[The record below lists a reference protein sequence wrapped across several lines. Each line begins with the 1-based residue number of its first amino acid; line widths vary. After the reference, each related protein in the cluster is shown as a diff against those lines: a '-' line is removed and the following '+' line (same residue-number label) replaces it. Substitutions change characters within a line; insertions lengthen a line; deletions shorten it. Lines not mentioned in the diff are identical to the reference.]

1 MTKPPRFTGRESI
14 RLIGFDS
21 AWKNRPQ
28 APGAIC
34 AIHFDRNQTK
44 DLIAPTLASF
54 DAALQLVQSFCLP
67 DAFNLIGFDQPTIV
81 PNLTGC
87 RPVERAVGS
96 VMSWLGGGVQPAN
109 RQRAGMFDDNAPV
122 WTFLRSLQAIDDPER
137 ARTEKSG
144 LFIIEV
150 YPALALVSMN
160 PTFFGRLSAPH
171 YNPTRRETFTLDS
184 WRAVAG
190 TARAQAVRFGM
201 EPVAQWCSHL
211 LDRERPRKCDQDKLD
226 SIICMLV
233 AANWRF
239 RSREHVAMIG
249 DLTNGYMVAPVSVDA
264 RAKLEISARQRGVP
278 IS

>member
-1 MTKPPRFTGRESI
+1 MAGRQSTERESI
-14 RLIGFDS
+14 CLIGFDS
-21 AWKNRPQ
+21 AWKNKPQ

-34 AIHFDRNQTK
+34 AIHFDGDQTK
-44 DLIAPTLASF
+44 GVIAPTLASF
-54 DAALQLVQSFCLP
+54 DAALQLIQSFCLP

-96 VMSWLGGGVQPAN
+96 VISWLGGGVQPAN

-122 WTFLRSLQAIDDPER
+122 WAFLRALQAIDNPER
-137 ARTEKSG
+137 ARVEKSG

-150 YPALALVSMN
+150 FPALALMSMN
-160 PTFFGRLSAPH
+160 PAFFGRSLAPH
-171 YNPTRRETFTLDS
+171 YNPARRGTFTLDS
-184 WRAVAG
+184 WQAVVE
-190 TARAQAVRFGM
+190 TARTQSVKFRM

-211 LDRERPRKCDQDKLD
+211 LDRKQPRKCDQDKLD

-239 RSREHVAMIG
+239 QSREYVAMIG
-249 DLTNGYMVAPVSVDA
+249 DLTYGYMVAPVSADA
-264 RAKLEISARQRGVP
+264 RVKLEISAKQRGVP